1 MSRAI
6 NIDAGEDHVA
16 ATCGKLKVA
25 ISAIETLDSGGVRVV
40 LNNIEDA
47 AKVRKAYGAKVITG
61 EVDRTMNRLRRG
73 WSR

>member
-6 NIDAGEDHVA
+6 NINADEDHVT
-16 ATCGKLKVA
+16 ATCVKLKAA

-40 LNNIEDA
+40 LNNSEDA
-47 AKVRKAYGAKVITG
+47 AKVRKAYGTKVITG
-61 EVDRTMNRLRRG
+61 EVMRTMYRLRRG